1 VRLRCGRAFLVA
13 LFALLI
19 LAVSITSAHAQ
30 ELDAPLPTKMRFIEN
45 ANDISVTTAITAL
58 FDSASYNSLDSGF
71 PSTVVIRMWVY
82 PRNKNEPVGY
92 ALLQRRV
99 VYDLWDEVYVVRL
112 DSPAGTRTVKVKYKA
127 EALKQLTSIEI
138 VPVAPISKIPVED
151 QFYLALVAELNPVS
165 QTTLAEA
172 RRWLSQGTGGG
183 LDRGGS
189 FFGSF
194 VSIFVNLKIPEADR
208 VLRWRSQPFYRQRPP
223 AAETN
228 PRSK

>member
-1 VRLRCGRAFLVA
+1 VSLRRGRASLVA
-13 LFALLI
+13 RSALLI
-19 LAVSITSAHAQ
+19 LAVSSRALHAQ

-45 ANDISVTTAITAL
+45 TTDISVTTAITAL
-58 FDSASYNSLDSGF
+58 FDSAAYNNLDNGF

-82 PRNKNEPVGY
+82 PRNNNEPVGY

-127 EALKQLTSIEI
+127 EALKQLTSVDT

-208 VLRWRSQPFYRQRPP
+208 VLRWRSQPFYRPVP
-223 AAETN
+223 AASVTN
-228 PRSK
+228 RGSK